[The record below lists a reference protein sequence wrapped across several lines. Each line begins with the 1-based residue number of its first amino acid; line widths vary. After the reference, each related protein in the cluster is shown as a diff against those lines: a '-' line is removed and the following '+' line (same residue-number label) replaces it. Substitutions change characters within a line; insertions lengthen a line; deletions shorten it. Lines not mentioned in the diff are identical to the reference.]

1 MKRVRVGPDDP
12 RRQKIVAL
20 VGEAAFAKTL
30 REGEPWGERQTW
42 RAIAERHLLR
52 IPARDISA
60 TPTVA

>member
-20 VGEAAFAKTL
+20 VGEAAFAKTGSPGAGGGMVVC
-30 REGEPWGERQTW
+30 EF
-42 RAIAERHLLR
+42 RARG
-52 IPARDISA
+52 ISA